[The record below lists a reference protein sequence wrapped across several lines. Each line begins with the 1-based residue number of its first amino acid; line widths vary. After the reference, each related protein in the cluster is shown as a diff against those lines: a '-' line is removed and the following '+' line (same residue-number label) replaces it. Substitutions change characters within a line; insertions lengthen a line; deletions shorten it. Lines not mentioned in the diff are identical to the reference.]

1 MRPAIRNFVFF
12 GFILFGFIFF
22 ASFFCMTTL
31 TKLAVFVPRAVLDG
45 MSLRYLVLV
54 GLILIASVG
63 FSIVNENFYSLNNIG
78 ILLRSVSV
86 LFLLSMGMTFIMLTG
101 GIDLSVG
108 SNVAFAGGVGVLTLL
123 ATGSPFLGFAAC
135 LVAGM
140 SIGLLNGIFIGQLNL
155 SAFMVTLAT
164 FALAR
169 GLALVLYDAT
179 PINVE
184 NSVFLWLGATSI
196 QNFPV
201 VIPFVGLIFAVL
213 AVLLYK
219 TSFGRDVYAAGANK
233 NTSFVLGRRPDR
245 TLVLVYVLT
254 GLLAGLCAI
263 ITVGRVSSGQPWAG
277 LYLEFDA
284 ITAVILGGTSLFGGR
299 GKLTGT
305 ILGVLLYGIIINGLI
320 LTGTNPFLQG
330 LIKGLILLGVVLLDT
345 VIQRRSAP

>member
-1 MRPAIRNFVFF
+1 M
-12 GFILFGFIFF
+12 G
-22 ASFFCMTTL
+22 
-31 TKLAVFVPRAVLDG
+31 
-45 MSLRYLVLV
+45 LRYLVLI

-63 FSIVNENFYSLNNIG
+63 FSFANENFYSLTNIG

-123 ATGSPFLGFAAC
+123 ATGSPLLGFVAC
-135 LVAGM
+135 LIGGM
-140 SIGLLNGIFIGQLNL
+140 GIGLLNGVFIGHLKL

-164 FALAR
+164 MALAR

-184 NSVFLWLGATSI
+184 DPVFLWLGATSI
-196 QNFPV
+196 SDFPIV
-201 VIPFVGLIFAVL
+201 VPFVAVVFL
-213 AVLLYK
+213 ALCVLLYH
-219 TSFGRDVYAAGANK
+219 TTYGRDVYAVGSNV
-233 NTSFVLGRRPDR
+233 NTSYVLGRRTNR
-245 TLVLVYVLT
+245 TLILVYVLT
-254 GLLAGLCAI
+254 GFLAGLSAI

-299 GKLTGT
+299 GRLLGT

-320 LTGTNPFLQG
+320 LTGTNPFLQT
-330 LIKGLILLGVVLLDT
+330 LIKGMILLGVVLLDT
-345 VIQRRSAP
+345 LIQRRNAT

>member
-1 MRPAIRNFVFF
+1 M
-12 GFILFGFIFF
+12 G
-22 ASFFCMTTL
+22 
-31 TKLAVFVPRAVLDG
+31 
-45 MSLRYLVLV
+45 LRYLVLI
-54 GLILIASVG
+54 GLILIACVG
-63 FSIVNENFYSLNNIG
+63 FSFANENFYSLTNIG

-123 ATGSPFLGFAAC
+123 ATGSPLLGFVAC
-135 LVAGM
+135 LIGGM
-140 SIGLLNGIFIGQLNL
+140 AIGFLNGVFIGHLKL

-164 FALAR
+164 MALAR

-184 NSVFLWLGATSI
+184 DPVFLWLGATSI
-196 QNFPV
+196 SDFPIV
-201 VIPFVGLIFAVL
+201 VPFVAIVFL
-213 AVLLYK
+213 ALCVLLYH
-219 TSFGRDVYAAGANK
+219 TTFGRDVYAVGSNV
-233 NTSFVLGRRPDR
+233 NTSYVLGRRTNR

-254 GLLAGLCAI
+254 GLLAGLSAI

-299 GKLTGT
+299 GRLLGT

-320 LTGTNPFLQG
+320 LTGTNPFLQT
-330 LIKGLILLGVVLLDT
+330 LIKGMILLGVVLLDT
-345 VIQRRSAP
+345 LIQRRNAT